1 MRWPARSRGLAV
13 AMTIKIRTTG
23 MIWAFSAS
31 KVTLACQ
38 ELACAPGMPSSDLMS
53 RWTEGMGLDPVPIR

>member
-1 MRWPARSRGLAV
+1 M

-38 ELACAPGMPSSDLMS
+38 ELACAPGMPSSDLRS
-53 RWTEGMGLDPVPIR
+53 RWTEAMGLDPMPIR